1 MIEIENDS
9 QISGQESNNIYDK
22 NKNVVENVVESYPDW
37 WSEKAIDLYEKY
49 SKSKQSRLIEI
60 LNQIKMDNRIS
71 AIQIAKNIG
80 VSERTVQRY
89 IKEMKDAGILN
100 REGSDIDGSW
110 QIW

>member
-1 MIEIENDS
+1 
-9 QISGQESNNIYDK
+9 
-22 NKNVVENVVESYPDW
+22 
-37 WSEKAIDLYEKY
+37 
-49 SKSKQSRLIEI
+49 
-60 LNQIKMDNRIS
+60 MDNRIS